1 MSANSMN
8 NTRDLYS
15 EIVENVKFKLE
26 QLIKD
31 NPKFIEEKMPTFN
44 KTELNKILNLKDSS
58 DYEKYGSKDFLYEVD
73 SVTDKYYEQLE
84 RKQLSAIITKLSKSL
99 KKTINQTNLNKMTL
113 PELRLKMM
121 ELSQEYDLVKI
132 FSAQNKGK
140 SGKSKKSKVSKES
153 VRGKKK
159 RTKKLGRKKR
169 TYSKRK

>member
-8 NTRDLYS
+8 SVRDLYS
-15 EIVENVKFKLE
+15 EKIEDVVFKLNE
-26 QLIKD
+26 LVKD
-31 NPKFIEEKMPTFN
+31 DPKFIETKMKKFDN
-44 KTELNKILNLKDSS
+44 KLLEELKELKDTG
-58 DYEKYGSKDFLYEVD
+58 DYEGSDEVLD
-73 SVTDKYYEQLE
+73 DIHRSLKKPYEQLE
-84 RKQLSAIITKLSKSL
+84 RKQLTKIVMDLSKAL
-99 KKTINQTNLNKMTL
+99 KKSDKSTDLSKMSL
-113 PELRLKMM
+113 SQLRAKMM

-140 SGKSKKSKVSKES
+140 SGKSNKSKGSKES

>member
-8 NTRDLYS
+8 SMNSMRDLYS
-15 EIVENVKFKLE
+15 ERVENVIFKLK

-31 NPKFIEEKMPTFN
+31 DRQFIQNKMPTFN
-44 KTELNKILNLKDSS
+44 KTELNKILNLKDPS

-132 FSAQNKGK
+132 FSAQRK
-140 SGKSKKSKVSKES
+140 SGKTNKSKES

>member
-8 NTRDLYS
+8 SMRDLYS
-15 EIVENVKFKLE
+15 ERVENVIFKLK

-31 NPKFIEEKMPTFN
+31 DPKFIENKMSNFN

-58 DYEKYGSKDFLYEVD
+58 DYEEQGSVDFLYEVD

-84 RKQLSAIITKLSKSL
+84 RKQLSATITKLSKGL
-99 KKTINQTNLNKMTL
+99 KKTITQTNLNKMTL

-121 ELSQEYDLVKI
+121 ELSNEYDLLKI
-132 FSAQNKGK
+132 FSAQRK
-140 SGKSKKSKVSKES
+140 SGKTNKPNES

>member
-8 NTRDLYS
+8 SMRDLYS
-15 EIVENVKFKLE
+15 ERVENVIFKLK

-31 NPKFIEEKMPTFN
+31 DSKFIEKKMSKFN
-44 KTELNKILNLKDSS
+44 NTELKKILNLKDSS
-58 DYEKYGSKDFLYEVD
+58 DYEEQGSVDFLYEVD

-84 RKQLSAIITKLSKSL
+84 RKQLSATITKLSKGL
-99 KKTINQTNLNKMTL
+99 KKTITQTNLNKMTL

-121 ELSQEYDLVKI
+121 ELSNEYDLLKI
-132 FSAQNKGK
+132 FSVQRK
-140 SGKSKKSKVSKES
+140 SGKTNKSNES
-153 VRGKKK
+153 VSGKKK